1 MTAASNVSLRGTA
14 APRRAPVRLRD
25 ESVLLTGGELFLCV
39 CRQVKIRKMQL
50 TYDPEK
56 NKVVTTMDRMPRA
69 YRAMADRNAKV
80 YIHTIYVHVDVY
92 VY

>member
-1 MTAASNVSLRGTA
+1 
-14 APRRAPVRLRD
+14 
-25 ESVLLTGGELFLCV
+25 LCV

-80 YIHTIYVHVDVY
+80 YIHTTYTY
-92 VY
+92 

>member
-1 MTAASNVSLRGTA
+1 M
-14 APRRAPVRLRD
+14 
-25 ESVLLTGGELFLCV
+25 FFV

-80 YIHTIYVHVDVY
+80 HIHKIYIHIDIYVY
-92 VY
+92 

>member
-1 MTAASNVSLRGTA
+1 M
-14 APRRAPVRLRD
+14 RLRD
-25 ESVLLTGGELFLCV
+25 ESVLLTGEGFFFV

-80 YIHTIYVHVDVY
+80 YIHKICIHIDIYVY
-92 VY
+92 

>member
-1 MTAASNVSLRGTA
+1 M
-14 APRRAPVRLRD
+14 
-25 ESVLLTGGELFLCV
+25 CV

-80 YIHTIYVHVDVY
+80 YIHTVCYTHTYIHTYIHIYIRMGIAHY
-92 VY
+92 LYTHIHI